1 MRELAQEADI
11 LIENYKVG
19 QLVKYG
25 LDAASLQALN
35 PGLIYCS
42 ITGYGQHGPLSHKA
56 GYDFAIQAERWPHE
70 HHWRA

>member
-19 QLVKYG
+19 QLAKYG